1 MMKKFV
7 VLLLAGAA
15 TAAGLVYWHYWRTPG
30 NNRDHLRLMGHI
42 EATETD
48 LSFKVPGIIVKINF
62 QEGEYLRAGEVVA
75 ELDAKDLRD
84 EVAAARARF
93 KGTEATLERL
103 LAGSRRQEVAE
114 ARAAVLQAQADL
126 ENKKLD
132 YERMEGLLRR
142 QAVTASRRDN
152 ARAAFLMAQEG
163 LRRTKENYS
172 LVQEG
177 PRKEDIAKAR
187 ADVKQMQADLELT
200 QTRLGYA
207 TIKAPVNGVVLTRPT
222 EPGEVA
228 AMGATILTTADLDNV
243 YVEAYIPESD
253 LAKVR
258 LGQKVVVTT
267 DANPDKKYAGWISFI
282 NSKAEFTPKTVE
294 TYKERVALVYRTKI
308 RVENPNYELKP
319 GMPAEAVIFLG
330 PDQPGK
336 DRGTGTGAR

>member
-1 MMKKFV
+1 MMKKLV
-7 VLLLAGAA
+7 VLLLAGLMM
-15 TAAGLVYWHYWRTPG
+15 AAGLIYWHYWRSPG
-30 NNRDHLRLMGHI
+30 NDRDHLRLMGHI

-48 LSFKVPGIIVKINF
+48 LSFKVPGIIAKINF
-62 QEGEYLRAGEVVA
+62 QEGEYLRAGAVVA
-75 ELDAKDLRD
+75 ELDAKDLQD
-84 EVAAARARF
+84 EVAAAKARL
-93 KGTEATLERL
+93 KGAEATLERL

-114 ARAAVLQAQADL
+114 AGAAVLQAQADL
-126 ENKKLD
+126 DNKKLD
-132 YERMEGLLRR
+132 YERMEGLLERR
-142 QAVTASRRDN
+142 AVAVSRRDN

-163 LRRTKENYS
+163 LRRAKANYS

-187 ADVKQMQADLELT
+187 ADVKQMQADLELA

-207 TIKAPVNGVVLTRPT
+207 TVKAPVNGVVLTRPT

-228 AMGATILTTADLDNV
+228 AVGATILTTADLDNV

-258 LGQKVVVTT
+258 LGQKAAVTT

-330 PDQPGK
+330 HDQSET
-336 DRGTGTGAR
+336 RHSR